1 MLSRYSVKRPYT
13 VVVGVVLI
21 LLLGYVS
28 FTSMQT
34 DLLPDMTL
42 PYAIVYTMY
51 PGASPEEVETV
62 VTRPVEQAMA
72 TISNIETVN
81 SVSSENISMVILE
94 FSQSANMDAVTV
106 EMRESL
112 DQIGG
117 YWDDTIGSPIIMKLN
132 PDMLPVMVAAMEGG
146 DLTQS
151 ELTALV
157 DNEILPELESI
168 EGVASVSATGTIEEQ
183 VQVLLREDKIKAVN
197 KKITAALDD
206 KFEEAEEELNEAQSE
221 LDEGMDQLEEGQKE
235 LIDKTSS
242 AQGQLSTGQ
251 AQLITGQ
258 AQIDEK
264 LAEVEAGLTQLDA
277 SEKELKSKEKELKE
291 GEEALQ
297 QLPAQ
302 REALVAQQ
310 AQLESVI
317 AQLEAAPLQ
326 LAQLEAAIA
335 ADQAEI
341 SSLKSQIE
349 ALQAIAGAGQT
360 GSPSQDGT
368 GTQTEAP
375 AQDDAG
381 TQTDASTQYDE
392 EGTQTDASAQAG
404 AITQTDI
411 SAQNEVPAQA
421 QDGAAMNTNGAALIV
436 NGELRTQSAGDE
448 DQASLTVSEEVRTRS
463 AEEGP
468 DMAPADS
475 EGALAAADG
484 VADDDAGMAAYAEAG
499 VVSAAAD
506 AMLSADDTASLDA
519 GNDVA
524 AAPAE
529 SDVILDSAVEA
540 SPEGVPEADAS
551 AGDSL
556 TILSQ
561 SEIEEMVDQITQG
574 VQDAQPAAQLAELQ
588 SRLAAK
594 EQELA
599 SLQTAK
605 QQALSGLSVLG
616 VDTTGDYASMVSSI
630 DTVKSG
636 LVSRKLQLDDGI
648 ATMDETIENMTEQL
662 QTLAQGKE
670 AIVQGKEQIKSGR
683 KQLQGAKQ
691 QLLAAKAQIASGQSS
706 IPEAVA
712 ALNSAQISATIEMAA
727 GKAQLTSGQ
736 KELDAALEQVKAQ
749 KDAAYD
755 QADVTQ
761 IITADM
767 VKGLLAAQNFSM
779 PAGYVT
785 EDGTDFLVRIGNK
798 FDSTEGLEE
807 LVLLD
812 LHMDG
817 VDPVKLSDVADVT
830 VLDDSDTIYAKV
842 NGHEGVMFTMQKQ
855 SGYSTGD
862 VSNKIKEK
870 FAQLEAKE
878 DNIHIIRLMDQGI
891 YIDMVV
897 NSVIENMLSGAV
909 LAILVLLLFLK
920 DIRPTFVIACSIP
933 ISIMAAIVLMYF
945 SGITLNIIS
954 LSGLALG
961 IGMLVDNS
969 IVVIENIYRLR
980 GLGYTAKRA
989 AVEGAGQMAGAI
1001 AASTL
1006 TTICVF
1012 LPIVFT
1018 EGITRQLFVD
1028 MGLTIAYSLLA
1039 SLVVALTL
1047 VPMMGAG
1054 LLKNVKEKRSR
1065 FFDWI
1070 CRGYGAM
1077 LRVTL
1082 KVKFLVLLLAVGL
1095 LGLSGYLAVSKGT
1108 AFMPEMESTQISV
1121 TVQAPK
1127 GSMLAETGALSDQVI
1142 DRILT
1147 IQDVTDVG
1155 AMNGSGSAMSS
1166 LTGGG
1171 GQSANEQVSMYVL
1184 LDEDKTITNEELA
1197 KQIMEKTSDL
1207 DCEVIV
1213 NTSTMDMSALGGSG
1227 ISVQIKGRDLDQLKS
1242 MAGEVAELVKGVEGT
1257 KNVSD
1262 GIEEKTLELRLVVDK
1277 EKAIGYQLTTA
1288 QVFQFLQQKLA
1299 DATSATTLSTLSQDY
1314 PVMVVSDTDEAL
1326 TREKIKKLKITG
1338 KNEENQ
1344 DVEVPLSK
1352 LVEFQNTEGF
1362 SSINRESQ
1370 TRYVTVTA
1378 ELEDGSNIG
1387 LVASDVKAALAEY
1400 EVPEGY
1406 SIEMTGEDETINEA
1420 MGQVVKMLAL
1430 AVVFMYLIMVAQFQ
1444 SLLSPFIVM
1453 FTIPLAFTGGLFALY
1468 LTDSPV
1474 SVIAMIGFVMLSG
1487 IIVNN
1492 GIVLV
1497 DYINQLRREGMEK
1510 RDAIVEAGRTRLRP
1524 IIMTALTTILGLLTM
1539 ALGVGMGADMVQPM
1553 AIVTIGGLTYGTLLT
1568 LFVVPCIYDIFNRK
1582 KSLVEE
1588 EI

>member
-375 AQDDAG
+375 AQDGAEV
-381 TQTDASTQYDE
+381 QTE
-392 EGTQTDASAQAG
+392 ASAQAG
-404 AITQTDI
+404 AGTQTEAPAQNEARTQTDV
-411 SAQNEVPAQA
+411 SAQA

-436 NGELRTQSAGDE
+436 NGELRTQSADPDE
-448 DQASLTVSEEVRTRS
+448 
-463 AEEGP
+463 
-468 DMAPADS
+468 
-475 EGALAAADG
+475 
-484 VADDDAGMAAYAEAG
+484 
-499 VVSAAAD
+499 
-506 AMLSADDTASLDA
+506 AMVSADDTASLDA

-540 SPEGVPEADAS
+540 SPEGAPGADAS
-551 AGDSL
+551 AGNSL

-817 VDPVKLSDVADVT
+817 VDPIKLSDVADVT

-870 FAQLEAKE
+870 FAQLEAKD

-1277 EKAIGYQLTTA
+1277 EKAISYQLTTA